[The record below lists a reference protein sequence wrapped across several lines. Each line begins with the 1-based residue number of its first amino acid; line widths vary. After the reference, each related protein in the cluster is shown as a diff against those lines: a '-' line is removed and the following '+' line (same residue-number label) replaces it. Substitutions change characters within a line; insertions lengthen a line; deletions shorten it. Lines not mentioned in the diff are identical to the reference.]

1 MSVPVESDI
10 APVAR
15 LLIYAILP
23 DGEVVGDSA
32 RYKVE
37 HCLTN
42 KVSAL
47 YGKNFQHLK
56 LEVTV
61 TINSFLHLSI
71 GPKELNESSRNFQQG
86 NGRSH

>member
-32 RYKVE
+32 RYEIE
-37 HCLTN
+37 HCLAN
-42 KVSAL
+42 KVSVS
-47 YGKNFQHLK
+47 YGKIFN
-56 LEVTV
+56 
-61 TINSFLHLSI
+61 I
-71 GPKELNESSRNFQQG
+71 
-86 NGRSH
+86 

>member
-32 RYKVE
+32 RYEVE
-37 HCLTN
+37 HCLAN
-42 KVSAL
+42 KVSVL
-47 YGKNFQHLK
+47 YGKIFN
-56 LEVTV
+56 
-61 TINSFLHLSI
+61 I
-71 GPKELNESSRNFQQG
+71 
-86 NGRSH
+86 

>member
-1 MSVPVESDI
+1 MSFPVESDI

-32 RYKVE
+32 KYAVQN
-37 HCLTN
+37 CLAN
-42 KVSAL
+42 KVGASHH
-47 YGKNFQHLK
+47 KFFNIK

-61 TINSFLHLSI
+61 IINYFLHLSI
-71 GPKELNESSRNFQQG
+71 GTKRVK
-86 NGRSH
+86 